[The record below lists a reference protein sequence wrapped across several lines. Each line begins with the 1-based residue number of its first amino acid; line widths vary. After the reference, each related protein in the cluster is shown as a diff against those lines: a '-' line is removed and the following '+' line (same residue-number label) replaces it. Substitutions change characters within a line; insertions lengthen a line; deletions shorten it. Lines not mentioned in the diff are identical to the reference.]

1 MIPDSF
7 NLEYEPTSVKESLAV
22 IPQAGTLDLRLADCM
37 DVMKEFPDKHFD
49 LAIVDPPYGIGIVS
63 QFKKITESKSSMMRG
78 MNGITGGEWDSATP
92 NGQYFAELRRVSK
105 NQIIWGGNY
114 FIDHLNSTRCF
125 LSWDKMNGTNNMADF
140 ELAWTSFDSSC
151 RRFAMHHFS
160 TGYDTKIHPT
170 QKPVALY
177 KWLLKNY
184 ATPGQRILDT
194 HLGSGSHA
202 IACHYAGMHLTACE
216 IDADYFEA
224 AKERIK
230 RETSQLDLF
239 C

>member
-7 NLEYEPTSVKESLAV
+7 NLENEPTPVKESLAV

-49 LAIVDPPYGIGIVS
+49 LAIVDPPYGIGRS
-63 QFKKITESKSSMMRG
+63 GKPASTSSH
-78 MNGITGGEWDSATP
+78 GGHKGYPDKGWDTKPPDAD
-92 NGQYFAELRRVSK
+92 YFRELFRVSK
-105 NQIIWGGNY
+105 NQIIWGANY
-114 FIDHLNSTRCF
+114 YPEHLRKSPGWI
-125 LSWDKMNGTNNMADF
+125 LWDKGQRIDQADG
-140 ELAWTSFDSSC
+140 ELAFSSFDKPI
-151 RRFAMHHFS
+151 RVFTLNRVALMVEG
-160 TGYDTKIHPT
+160 TIHPT
-170 QKPVALY
+170 QKPVKLY